1 MTLDGTDDYV
11 DLSDNLIAGL
21 DSVTVAMDV
30 IVSPSQSGNYFIWGF
45 GNTAGDGA
53 GNGYLY
59 STGNNYRGGIATG
72 NWTTH
77 VLADAPAPT
86 DRHRRAEHDLR
97 CCIIDGGA
105 ELSRQVPDQPQP
117 MDSM

>member
-11 DLSDNLIAGL
+11 DLPDNLIAGL

-59 STGNNYRGGIATG
+59 ST
-72 NWTTH
+72 
-77 VLADAPAPT
+77 
-86 DRHRRAEHDLR
+86 
-97 CCIIDGGA
+97 
-105 ELSRQVPDQPQP
+105 
-117 MDSM
+117 